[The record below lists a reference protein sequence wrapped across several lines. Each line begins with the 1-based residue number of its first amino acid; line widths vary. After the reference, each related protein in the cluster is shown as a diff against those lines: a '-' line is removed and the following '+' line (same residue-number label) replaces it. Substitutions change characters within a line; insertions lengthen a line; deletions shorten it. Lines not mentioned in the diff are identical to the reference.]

1 MRFVHLPLSPI
12 HLFPHQTL
20 KLTAVYVVCVSQ
32 IYFRDVFWKKM
43 AEENKSMIS
52 IEVLVEFETQPDW
65 AYVDI
70 QWVSN
75 VYLSG

>member
-1 MRFVHLPLSPI
+1 
-12 HLFPHQTL
+12 
-20 KLTAVYVVCVSQ
+20 
-32 IYFRDVFWKKM
+32 M

-52 IEVLVEFETQPDW
+52 IEALVEFETQPDW

-75 VYLSG
+75 GYLSG